1 MIDEESIL
9 INKIKDNSE
18 LYCWLI
24 ETKILDNNFHEW
36 DINHENID
44 KIFRIMNND
53 KKKYTYNEI
62 LNIMKKSKNKLKK
75 EYKTIEDL
83 PLFEYMQNCKSKC
96 YCNSDRWC
104 VKCWG
109 EYDDWD

>member
-18 LYCWLI
+18 LYSWLI

-36 DINHENID
+36 DINHQIID

-53 KKKYTYNEI
+53 KKKIN
-62 LNIMKKSKNKLKK
+62 
-75 EYKTIEDL
+75 
-83 PLFEYMQNCKSKC
+83 
-96 YCNSDRWC
+96 
-104 VKCWG
+104 
-109 EYDDWD
+109 